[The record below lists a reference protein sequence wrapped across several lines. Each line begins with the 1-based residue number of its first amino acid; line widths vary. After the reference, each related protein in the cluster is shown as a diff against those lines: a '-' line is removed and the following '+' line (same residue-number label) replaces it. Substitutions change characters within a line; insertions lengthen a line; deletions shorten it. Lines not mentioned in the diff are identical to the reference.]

1 MRNVMHNVTRNV
13 TVMIQIFHDLFETD
27 MLIYFKTPDIFEN
40 AFVLCDYLWILVKVK
55 SLFKFSIS
63 Y

>member
-40 AFVLCDYLWILVKVK
+40 AFVLCDYL
-55 SLFKFSIS
+55 
-63 Y
+63 